1 MINDHLLSDPGIPGL
16 LGKLG
21 YVADFCIILGA
32 FWQYT
37 IDIEGPLRLELS
49 QIEGKMVTVLG

>member
-1 MINDHLLSDPGIPGL
+1 MIIYL
-16 LGKLG
+16 LGKPR

-49 QIEGKMVTVLG
+49 QIEDKMVTVLG